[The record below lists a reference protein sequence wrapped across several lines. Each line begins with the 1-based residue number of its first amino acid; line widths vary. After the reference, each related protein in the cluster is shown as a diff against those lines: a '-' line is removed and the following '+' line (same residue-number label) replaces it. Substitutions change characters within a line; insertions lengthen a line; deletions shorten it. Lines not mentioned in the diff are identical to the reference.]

1 MAGNG
6 QGTLDGPAHRSTGL
20 PYPARAV
27 ALPAGSRSFL
37 AVRAAIIAPHAIEPA
52 RLQGALGCVLRAL
65 TLGQAKA
72 HAPLVGAAFALGG
85 LLVLAIAVQVYD
97 VPHHASGPIIV
108 LGSTMLSNSSPVTY
122 PPLRASSFKVVP
134 LLCAALAS
142 LAALS

>member
-20 PYPARAV
+20 PHRATPV

-37 AVRAAIIAPHAIEPA
+37 AIRSAIIAPHAIEPA
-52 RLQGALGCVLRAL
+52 RLQGALGRVLRAL

-72 HAPLVGAAFALGG
+72 YAPLVGAAFALGG

-97 VPHHASGPIIV
+97 VHHHAYGPFLV
-108 LGSTMLSNSSPVTY
+108 LG
-122 PPLRASSFKVVP
+122 
-134 LLCAALAS
+134 
-142 LAALS
+142 